1 MRVPAFQVLIA
12 LTAGSL
18 LAGCMSTK
26 NPPPQSLATGAGAE
40 DTKPGAADIAPADPQ
55 PTGSTPVVVV
65 TGPPPPP
72 PPPPPTPLP
81 RPEKQTGRILGTDPN
96 DELSI
101 GKKYFRAGSFGLA
114 ELHFRKAVEGAPR
127 DAEAWTGLAA
137 AYDRLKRFDLA
148 DRAYLQAMTIV
159 GPTPEILN
167 NHGYSYMLRADYRRA
182 REKFLEAQ
190 AKDPRNPYIQ
200 NNLELLD
207 DAIRAGKSAQ

>member
-1 MRVPAFQVLIA
+1 MSVSALRVLIMLA
-12 LTAGSL
+12 VGSL
-18 LAGCMSTK
+18 WLAGC
-26 NPPPQSLATGAGAE
+26 AGM
-40 DTKPGAADIAPADPQ
+40 K
-55 PTGSTPVVVV
+55 TGSTQSPASVSAPEDAKLDAAAAPEAKDE
-65 TGPPPPP
+65 TGSVAAQPPIPPPPP
-72 PPPPPTPLP
+72 P

-96 DELSI
+96 DELSV

-114 ELHFRKAVEGAPR
+114 EQHFRKAVEGAPR

-148 DRAYLQAMTIV
+148 DRAYQQAMAIV

-182 REKFLEAQ
+182 REKFLAAQ
-190 AKDPRNPYIQ
+190 AKDPTNPYIQ

-207 DAIRAGKSAQ
+207 ESIRMGKAAQ